1 VSLSVVVVKGRMRQ
15 VRRRQARGAGVG
27 GQDLW
32 LLFVPRKRW
41 RLQGSSLPPSLA
53 AVSSSLP
60 CQLAGGTGG
69 LPAYSDGG
77 PASPTGRVVVTT
89 GLRAAHTAASL
100 NLDSTM
106 Q

>member
-27 GQDLW
+27 GGRPFGFC
-32 LLFVPRKRW
+32 LFLESAGASK
-41 RLQGSSLPPSLA
+41 LLPPSLA

-60 CQLAGGTGG
+60 CQLTGGTGG